1 MANSTGADR
10 IVVLDGYTLNPGDL
24 SWDGLAAFGE
34 LTVHDR
40 TPPEAVVE
48 RAAGCRYVFTNKT
61 PLPAETLHQLP
72 DLAYIGV
79 LATGYDV
86 VDAAEAARCGIV
98 VTNVPAYGTEAV
110 AQHAAAL
117 MLELAS
123 RTAPHA
129 EAVRAGVWSKS
140 EWCFSVA
147 PITEL
152 SGRTLAI
159 VGLGRIGRAFA
170 RIGSALGMAILAA
183 EGRRPDPAALDG
195 LEVEFTS
202 VDELFR
208 RADVLSL
215 HCPLTAETERLVDA
229 QRLALMKPEALLINT
244 GRGPLVDSAALAAA
258 LEAGTIAGAG
268 LDVLDAEPPPEDHP
282 LLRAPNCIITP
293 HVAWYARASRQR
305 LMDIA
310 VANLAAFVE
319 GEPVN
324 TVG

>member
-1 MANSTGADR
+1 MANSTGADS

-61 PLPAETLHQLP
+61 PLSAETLRQLP

-86 VDAAEAARCGIV
+86 VDAAEAARRGIV

-170 RIGSALGMAILAA
+170 RIGAALGMAILAA

-229 QRLALMKPEALLINT
+229 RRLALMKPEALLINT

-319 GEPVN
+319 GDPVN

>member
-1 MANSTGADR
+1 MADR

-24 SWDGLAAFGE
+24 NWDGLTALGE

-61 PLPAETLHQLP
+61 RLPAETIRQLP

-86 VDAAEAARCGIV
+86 VDAAEAVSRGVV
-98 VTNVPAYGTEAV
+98 VTNVPAYGTDSV

-117 MLELAS
+117 MLELAR

-129 EAVRAGVWSKS
+129 EAVREGAWSS
-140 EWCFSVA
+140 GGEWCFSVA

-170 RIGSALGMAILAA
+170 RIGAALGMAILASDA
-183 EGRRPDPAALDG
+183 HRPDAGALDG
-195 LEVEFTS
+195 LEVEFTGI
-202 VDELFR
+202 DDLFR

-229 QRLALMKPEALLINT
+229 RRLALMKPEALLINT

-258 LEAGTIAGAG
+258 LEDGRIAGAG
-268 LDVLDAEPPPEDHP
+268 LDVLEAEPPPDDHP
-282 LLRAPNCIITP
+282 LLRAPNCIVTP

-310 VANLAAFVE
+310 VANLSAFVE
-319 GEPVN
+319 GRPVN

>member
-1 MANSTGADR
+1 MADR

-24 SWDGLAAFGE
+24 SWDGLAALGE

-48 RAAGCRYVFTNKT
+48 RAAGCRYVFTNKAR
-61 PLPAETLHQLP
+61 LPAETIRQLP

-86 VDAAEAARCGIV
+86 VDAAEA
-98 VTNVPAYGTEAV
+98 
-110 AQHAAAL
+110 
-117 MLELAS
+117 
-123 RTAPHA
+123 
-129 EAVRAGVWSKS
+129 VREGAWSS
-140 EWCFSVA
+140 GGEWCFSVA

-170 RIGSALGMAILAA
+170 RIGAALNMAILAGD
-183 EGRRPDPAALDG
+183 EHRPDAAALDG
-195 LEVEFTS
+195 LEVEFTGI
-202 VDELFR
+202 DELFR

-229 QRLALMKPEALLINT
+229 RRLALMKPDALLINT
-244 GRGPLVDSAALAAA
+244 GRGQLVDSAALAAA
-258 LEAGTIAGAG
+258 LADGRIAGAG
-268 LDVLDAEPPPEDHP
+268 LDVLEAEPPPDDHP
-282 LLRAPNCIITP
+282 LLRAPNCIVTP

-310 VANLAAFVE
+310 VANLSAFVD
-319 GEPVN
+319 GRPVN

>member
-1 MANSTGADR
+1 MADR
-10 IVVLDGYTLNPGDL
+10 IVVLDGTKLNPGDL

-34 LTVHDR
+34 LTVHEL
-40 TPPEAVVE
+40 TPPDAVVE

-61 PLPAETLHQLP
+61 LLPAETIRRLP

-86 VDAAEAARCGIV
+86 VDVAEAASRGIV
-98 VTNVPAYGTEAV
+98 VTNVPAYGTDSV

-117 MLELAS
+117 MLELAR

-129 EAVRAGVWSKS
+129 QAVREGAWSGEG

-147 PITEL
+147 PMLEL
-152 SGRTLAI
+152 SGRNLGI
-159 VGLGRIGRAFA
+159 VGMGRIGRAVA
-170 RIGSALGMAILAA
+170 RIGAAMGMRILASNTH
-183 EGRRPDPAALDG
+183 RPDEATLEG
-195 LEVEFTS
+195 LEVEFTGI
-202 VDELFR
+202 DDLFR
-208 RADVLSL
+208 RSDVLSL
-215 HCPLTAETERLVDA
+215 HCPLTPDTERLVDA
-229 QRLALMKPEALLINT
+229 RRLALMKPEALLVNT

-268 LDVLDAEPPPEDHP
+268 LDVLETEPPPDDHP

-293 HVAWYARASRQR
+293 HVAWYARAARQR

-310 VANLAAFVE
+310 VANLRAFVE